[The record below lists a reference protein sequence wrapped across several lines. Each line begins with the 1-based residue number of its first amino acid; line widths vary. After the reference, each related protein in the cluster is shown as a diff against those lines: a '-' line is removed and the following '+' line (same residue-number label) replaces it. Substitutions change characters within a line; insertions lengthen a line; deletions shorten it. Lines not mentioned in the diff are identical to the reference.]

1 VSEVVEAQFQ
11 PCVDGDFGTFAG
23 VAGLQQ
29 GQQQDGFVQR
39 FALDG
44 AALAE
49 GG

>member
-1 VSEVVEAQFQ
+1 VPEVIEAQFQ
-11 PCVDGDFGTFAG
+11 PGVDGYFRTCAG